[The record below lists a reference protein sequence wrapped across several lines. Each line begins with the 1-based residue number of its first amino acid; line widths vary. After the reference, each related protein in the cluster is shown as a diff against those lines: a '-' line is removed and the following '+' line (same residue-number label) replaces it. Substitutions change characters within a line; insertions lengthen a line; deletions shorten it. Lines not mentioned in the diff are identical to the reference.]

1 MKKIVIP
8 VGCKPTDRRSI
19 VSRLAAKGYF
29 FRSPLLRVS
38 VVVFTMTAI
47 FTGCDDGP
55 RREPGK
61 VYMPDMG
68 YSRAYETYATTEEQ
82 KAELLKQGIH
92 FSNTPVPGT
101 IKRDE
106 LLPFLILKDAAAG
119 DTSNYHASREVRNPL
134 VSMDTVEAE
143 RLYLVNCAICH
154 GAKLDGN
161 GPLYKGGDGPFPAA
175 PAQFVGKAQYETMPE
190 GQMFYSA
197 TYGKNKMGSYA
208 SQLNTKQRWMVIA
221 YIKSKQ
227 GGKGAGAAAPAAGT
241 SADSTA
247 KK

>member
-1 MKKIVIP
+1 MKK
-8 VGCKPTDRRSI
+8 
-19 VSRLAAKGYF
+19 LAILSF
-29 FRSPLLRVS
+29 
-38 VVVFTMTAI
+38 VVLSMTAI
-47 FTGCDDGP
+47 FTGCSIDSHQ
-55 RREPGK
+55 EPGK
-61 VYMPDMG
+61 IYMPDMA

-82 KAELLKQGIH
+82 KAALLKQGIH

-106 LLPFLILKDAAAG
+106 LLPFLILKDQPG
-119 DTSNYHASREVRNPL
+119 DSTGYVASRQVKNPL

-154 GAKLDGN
+154 GSKLDGN

-175 PAQFVGKAQYETMPE
+175 PAQFVGKAQYENMPE

-227 GGKGAGAAAPAAGT
+227 GAGKGAAAPAATAPAAG
-241 SADSTA
+241 ADSTA
-247 KK
+247 AKKATASK

>member
-1 MKKIVIP
+1 MKKILILS
-8 VGCKPTDRRSI
+8 SI
-19 VSRLAAKGYF
+19 IVAGG
-29 FRSPLLRVS
+29 
-38 VVVFTMTAI
+38 AI
-47 FTGCDDGP
+47 FTGCSDVQRD
-55 RREPGK
+55 PGR

-101 IKRDE
+101 IKRGE
-106 LLPFLILKDAAAG
+106 LFPFLLAKDAPG
-119 DTSNYHASREVRNPL
+119 DSVNYVASKTVKNPL
-134 VSMDTVEAE
+134 TTMDTVEAE

-154 GAKLDGN
+154 GPNLDGN
-161 GPLYKGGDGPFPAA
+161 GPLYRGGEGPFPAA
-175 PAQFVGKAQYETMPE
+175 PAQFIGKAQYMDMPA
-190 GQMFYSA
+190 GQMFYSV

-227 GGKGAGAAAPAAGT
+227 EASKNPGGT
-241 SADSTA
+241 SSSSGADSTA
-247 KK
+247 AKK

>member
-1 MKKIVIP
+1 MKKIV
-8 VGCKPTDRRSI
+8 
-19 VSRLAAKGYF
+19 
-29 FRSPLLRVS
+29 LLSTVIIG
-38 VVVFTMTAI
+38 MTAI
-47 FTGCDDGP
+47 FAGCSGDVQ
-55 RREPGK
+55 RNPGR

-82 KAELLKQGIH
+82 KAALLAQGIH

-101 IKRDE
+101 MKRGE
-106 LLPFLILKDAAAG
+106 LLPFLIARDQPG
-119 DTSNYHASREVRNPL
+119 DSTNYVASKQVRNPL
-134 VSMDTVEAE
+134 TSLDTVEAE
-143 RLYLVNCAICH
+143 RLYLVNCGICH
-154 GAKLDGN
+154 GPKLDGN
-161 GPLYKGGDGPFPAA
+161 GPLYRGGDGPFPAK
-175 PAQFVGKAQYETMPE
+175 PATLVGDAKYEAMPE

-227 GGKGAGAAAPAAGT
+227 AAGKSSGSGTGAASQSGAGGAAGG
-241 SADSTA
+241 SAPTDSTA

>member
-1 MKKIVIP
+1 MKKIAILSFVI
-8 VGCKPTDRRSI
+8 I
-19 VSRLAAKGYF
+19 
-29 FRSPLLRVS
+29 
-38 VVVFTMTAI
+38 TMTAI
-47 FTGCDDGP
+47 FTGCSIDSHQ
-55 RREPGK
+55 EPGK
-61 VYMPDMG
+61 IYMPDMA
-68 YSRAYETYATTEEQ
+68 YSRAYETYAMTEEQ

-92 FSNTPVPGT
+92 FSNSPVPGT

-106 LLPFLILKDAAAG
+106 LLPFLILKDQLG
-119 DTSNYHASREVRNPL
+119 DSTGYHASREVKNPL
-134 VSMDTVEAE
+134 TSMDTVEAE

-154 GAKLDGN
+154 GSKLDGN

-175 PAQFVGKAQYETMPE
+175 PAQFVGKAQYENMPE

-227 GGKGAGAAAPAAGT
+227 GAGKGAAAPAAAAPAAG
-241 SADSTA
+241 ADSTA
-247 KK
+247 AKKATASK